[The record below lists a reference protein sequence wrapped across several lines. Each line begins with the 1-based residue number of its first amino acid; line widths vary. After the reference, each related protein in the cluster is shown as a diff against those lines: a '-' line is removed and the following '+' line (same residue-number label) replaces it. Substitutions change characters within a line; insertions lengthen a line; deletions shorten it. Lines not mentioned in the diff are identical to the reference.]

1 MDVAAKCLLVACVS
15 LASGYGSTYYVS
27 TSGSDSNRGTSDQP
41 FRTIQSAVNLAMAGD
56 IIIVRD
62 GTYGHGSIT
71 HIGGDETGAMY
82 PQTAIRNKSGT
93 AGAYITIKAENKWG
107 ATLDCEYVS
116 DASPG
121 CDSVFKLTHS
131 SYIVIQDFVIT
142 RAYWV
147 GIYSA
152 EQSSN
157 IIVRGNRF
165 EYIGNRIT
173 TTPIGIGGV
182 FCGDGDHDWT
192 FEGNVFHDIGRTG
205 GGAFSHDQALYVFGQ
220 NHTIVNNIFHG
231 PITGWGVQ
239 TARGFSGL
247 IANNTFAFEMRNN
260 GGHIMLWDINADVII
275 RNNIFYSPTGNYA
288 INSYDLTVSGTCSID
303 HNMVYGGVIGAP
315 AGCAIVDNLS
325 ADPGFVNAAAVP
337 YDFRLKAGSP
347 AIGAG
352 VDMPAAGVD
361 FNGSRRAPGAYDL
374 GAYQY
379 ITGPS
384 ISAVANAASFS
395 SAVVPGAMIA
405 IFGAGLATSVES
417 AQALP
422 LPRKLGDTVITA
434 RCTPNAGERFDLP
447 LLYVSPSQVNA
458 QLPAECTGLN
468 ALEITAVVND
478 VAGSPYLTRLVR
490 TAPGVFSVDASG
502 QSKALVFDSEFR
514 LLDSIQPGN
523 PVVFYVTGL
532 GPARTGDAPQSVTSL
547 ADPPRVYIGDSE
559 AEVLWAGVAPGL
571 AGLYQINAVP
581 GEIRTDRMFIR
592 SNRRAG
598 EASDFGHTDA
608 WQSNIVQIPLASGDN
623 VENWSG
629 SITAVY
635 PVADSWATSFSPAVL
650 AAKFSARF
658 TIKPGARKFALAAVS
673 EAGGSLIEFDPA
685 LGTFDAFVTVPAAE
699 NRNFQFGPGTEII
712 PMNFAF
718 CLFSDFACDSWR
730 FAGDTVPASRLDPSM
745 LNVLNSLPLPN
756 EAEYAGG
763 GVRANALLHVT
774 GAAPAGA
781 EFIIDETHHPEL
793 SRFGGFLQ
801 IAPTPFQQVRP
812 TDLKLFI
819 DGRLIAVASTKY
831 KLATLQ

>member
-1 MDVAAKCLLVACVS
+1 MDVATKCLLVACVS

-27 TSGSDSNRGTSDQP
+27 TSGSDSNRGTYDQP

-71 HIGGDETGAMY
+71 HLGGDGTGAMY
-82 PQTAIRNKSGT
+82 PQTAIRNKNGT
-93 AGAYITIKAENKWG
+93 AGAYITIRAENKWG

-121 CDSVFKLTHS
+121 CDSVFKFTRS

-152 EQSSN
+152 EESSN
-157 IIVRGNRF
+157 IVVRGNRF

-173 TTPIGIGGV
+173 TTQTGIGGV
-182 FCGDGDHDWT
+182 FCADGDHDWT
-192 FEGNVFHDIGRTG
+192 FEGNIFHDIGRTG
-205 GGAFSHDQALYVFGQ
+205 GGAFSHDHALYLYGQ

-260 GGHIMLWDINADVII
+260 GGQIMLWDMNSDVTI
-275 RNNIFYSPTGNYA
+275 RNNIFYYPTGNYA
-288 INSYDLTVSGTCSID
+288 INSYDLSGTCSID

-315 AGCAIVDNLS
+315 AGCAVVDNLS
-325 ADPGFVNAAAVP
+325 ADPAFVNAATAP

-352 VDMPAAGVD
+352 VDTPAAGVD

-379 ITGPS
+379 VTGPS
-384 ISAVANAASFS
+384 ISGVANAASFS
-395 SAVVPGAMIA
+395 SAIAPGAIVA
-405 IFGAGLATSVES
+405 IFGAGLATSAES

-434 RCTPNAGERFDLP
+434 RCTPNAAERFDLP
-447 LLYVSPSQVNA
+447 LLYVSPGQVNA

-468 ALEITAVVND
+468 ALEITAVVNN

-490 TAPGVFSVDASG
+490 TAAGIFSVDASG
-502 QSKALVFDSEFR
+502 QSKALVFDPEFR
-514 LLDSIQPGN
+514 LLDSIQPGS

-532 GPARTGDAPQSVTSL
+532 GPAVTGDAPRSETSL

-571 AGLYQINAVP
+571 AGVYQINAIP

-592 SNRRAG
+592 SNRKAAD
-598 EASDFGHTDA
+598 ASDLGHTDA
-608 WQSNIVQIPLASGDN
+608 WQSNVVQIPLASGNN

-629 SITAVY
+629 SITSVY
-635 PVADSWATSFSPAVL
+635 PAADSWTTSFSPTVL
-650 AAKFSARF
+650 VAKFSARF
-658 TIKPGARKFALAAVS
+658 TIKPGAGKFTVAAVS
-673 EAGGSLIEFDPA
+673 EAGGSFIEFDPA

-699 NRNFQFGPGTEII
+699 RRSFQFGPGTEII
-712 PMNFAF
+712 PIDFAG
-718 CLFSDFACDSWR
+718 CPLSDFACGAWR
-730 FAGDTVPASRLDPSM
+730 FAADTVPAARIDPLMS
-745 LNVLNSLPLPN
+745 NVLNSLPLPN
-756 EAEYAGG
+756 QATYAGG
-763 GVRANALLHVT
+763 AASANAWLHVT

-781 EFIIDETHHPEL
+781 EFIIDEAHYPEL

-801 IAPTPFQQVRP
+801 VAPTPFQQARP

-819 DGRLIAVASTKY
+819 DGKLIAVASAKHR
-831 KLATLQ
+831 LAPLR